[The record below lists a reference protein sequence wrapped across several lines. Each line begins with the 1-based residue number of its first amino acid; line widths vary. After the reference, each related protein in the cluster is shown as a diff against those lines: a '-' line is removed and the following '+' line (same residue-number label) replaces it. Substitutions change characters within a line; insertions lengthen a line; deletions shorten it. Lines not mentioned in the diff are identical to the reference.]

1 MTNCL
6 IIGDIEVID
15 LIIMPVKFKQ
25 KTRKWRGRTSH
36 GWGHKKKHRGGG
48 SQGGRGLGG
57 SHKHKFSYVTSKE
70 PDRYGY
76 KGFYSKKKRAKAIN
90 LHELAKMEGSVFDLR
105 KLGYGKLL
113 GKGTITRAVTVK
125 VDFASKQAKDK
136 IEKAGG
142 KLELNP
148 KKVYPVIES
157 FKKGTP
163 KPVKPAKE
171 ESEEE

>member
-1 MTNCL
+1 
-6 IIGDIEVID
+6 
-15 LIIMPVKFKQ
+15 MPVKFKQ

-36 GWGHKKKHRGGG
+36 GWGMKKKHRGGG

-76 KGFYSKKKRAKAIN
+76 KGFYSKKKRPKAIN
-90 LHELAKMEGSVFDLR
+90 IDELAKLDGNAFDLK

-113 GKGTITRAVTVK
+113 GKGTITRAVTVT
-125 VDFASKQAKDK
+125 VTEVSKQAKEK

-142 KLELNP
+142 NVQLNA
-148 KKVYPVIES
+148 KKVHPVTKS
-157 FKKGTP
+157 FKKSVQ
-163 KPVKPAKE
+163 KVAKPAKE
-171 ESEEE
+171 PEANESE